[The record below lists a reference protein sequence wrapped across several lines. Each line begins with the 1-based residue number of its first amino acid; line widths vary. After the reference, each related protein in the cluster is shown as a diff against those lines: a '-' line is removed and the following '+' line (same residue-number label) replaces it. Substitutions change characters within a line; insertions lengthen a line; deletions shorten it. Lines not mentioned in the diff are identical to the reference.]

1 VPRKTTVQDFSF
13 LEGPHQE
20 IDPKI
25 LPDGYLSA
33 CKNVR
38 LRKDGRWGVRADYT
52 ALGND
57 TDTSVDLLPRD
68 LIGFGDRLCALSGAN
83 STEPAT
89 IWDIFDY
96 TGTGAEWHPSSQ
108 VTGSASAKRRVSN
121 VTGLRLIPAY
131 SAESLTES
139 AASVTRVDCAAAGG
153 VVCSA
158 YSDGTVDT
166 TDNSFFRFIR
176 ASDLATLLE
185 VTIAG
190 IRPRVVSVG
199 TTFFF
204 TTVNGTSLR
213 LSKFDPTTDATH
225 TVLTAASSASFSA
238 YDLVTNRAG
247 NGFWLAVNKTTPTT
261 SIIPYTSSGVAG
273 TPITGPAVLYDHI
286 AIRETL
292 TRLHLVTVLAA
303 GACQL
308 YSYTLAGALSTGPT
322 TVDTD
327 VNRQPGIA
335 DAQIASLELVD
346 IVVEQSNVAPSQIV
360 HIQQFDATTHVLN
373 ATQNYLDSFLGAKP
387 IYSGSVNLHS
397 LFGVVVADGAF
408 LSTLLAS
415 TVTGIAAG
423 VSTLDCYTNKF
434 AALKPEADH
443 TPQIAKDSSTG
454 KLYWPTIVSTDEGYG
469 RPVLT
474 EIEFITGARRQTAQ
488 IAGLLYLAG
497 GFVGVYDG
505 RALTAAGFF
514 EKPRIFSA
522 TPTNGAGALPSS
534 TTLLVAV
541 VWEARDAFDNVI
553 SSDISDVTSVVMGAA
568 DDTITVSAS
577 RPHGWRFARS
587 VTCVAYRSVAGIN
600 QLRRAE
606 STDVFS
612 GGAITLLASDA
623 TIRTHGV
630 IYTQAGR
637 GALGTIL
644 PHEAPLPADY
654 LWKFGNR
661 ILSANADGAQVSKEI
676 FPTAEVEW
684 SGAVG
689 FTIPKIS
696 ERITGCAALD
706 QRGFLFTA
714 ERIYQFAGDG
724 PNDAGEGRYSEPSP
738 LPTST
743 GLMTW
748 QSLVETPLGLFFQ
761 GSNGQL
767 WVLPRDGSPPTWIG
781 QPVRDTL
788 VAFPTVTSATLVTK
802 EQLVSFTCCNTAL
815 TDARVVSYDLRA
827 KTWIVDEFTALTPIA
842 AACSYQG
849 RLAVLSSGVVYTERT
864 SLVPSAFIEHGL
876 TTGTV
881 KPFNWGKICSVEC
894 MGEYRGDCNLRCRI
908 SYDDG
913 KSYTNLATHLLRSSE
928 FAVGDTVERSWAP
941 LVRKCDGFRLD
952 FQALTP
958 GTPTEGFI
966 FNSWRI
972 EYMTERGA
980 SRRAA
985 GARG

>member
-1 VPRKTTVQDFSF
+1 MPRKTTVKEFSF
-13 LEGPHQE
+13 LEGAHQE

-52 ALGND
+52 AIGND
-57 TDTSVDLLPRD
+57 TNTSADLVPRD
-68 LIGFGDRLCALSGAN
+68 LIGYGDRLCALGNDTTSV
-83 STEPAT
+83 TDPTT

-96 TGTGAEWHPSSQ
+96 TGTGAEWHSSAQ
-108 VTGSASAKRRVSN
+108 ATGGFARRRVSN
-121 VTGLRLIPAY
+121 VTGLRRIPAY
-131 SAESLTES
+131 SPESLTETAS
-139 AASVTRVDCAAAGG
+139 SVTRIDCAAAGG

-158 YSDGTVDT
+158 YSDGTNSA

-176 ASDLATLLE
+176 ASDLATILE

-199 TTFFF
+199 TAFFF
-204 TTVNGTSLR
+204 ATINGNDLR
-213 LSKFDPTTDATH
+213 LSKFDPATDAAH
-225 TVLTAASSASFSA
+225 TVLTPASSSSFSA
-238 YDLVTNRAG
+238 YDLVANSAG

-261 SIIPYTSSGVAG
+261 SIIPYDSAG
-273 TPITGPAVLYDHI
+273 TAGSAITGPAVLYDHI
-286 AIRETL
+286 AIRETA
-292 TRLHLVTVLAA
+292 TRMHLVTVLAA
-303 GACQL
+303 GTCEL

-322 TVDTD
+322 TIESD

-335 DAQIASLELVD
+335 DSSTSGTEQVNVA
-346 IVVEQSNVAPSQIV
+346 VEQTSSPSNYVE
-360 HIQQFDATTHVLN
+360 IQQLNATTHAVS
-373 ATQNYLDSFLGAKP
+373 AVTDYSESFLGAKP
-387 IYSGSVNLHS
+387 LFPGSSVINNFHS
-397 LFGVVVADGAF
+397 LLGTVIADGSFFSNLLTTGSSFSGNQVVEAF
-408 LSTLLAS
+408 
-415 TVTGIAAG
+415 
-423 VSTLDCYTNKF
+423 TNKF

-443 TPQIAKDSSTG
+443 TPQLARDTSTG
-454 KLYWPTIVSTDEGYG
+454 KVYWPALVKTDEGYG

-474 EIEFITGARRQTAQ
+474 EVDFITGTRRQSAQ

-497 GFVGVYDG
+497 GYVGVYDG

-514 EKPRIFSA
+514 ERPRILSA
-522 TPTNGAGALPSS
+522 TPSNGAGSLPSS
-534 TTLLVAV
+534 VTLLVAI

-553 SSDISDVTSVVMGAA
+553 SSDISEVSTVTMGAS
-568 DDTITVSAS
+568 DDTITIVPSA
-577 RPHGWRFARS
+577 PHGWRGGANAI
-587 VTCVAYRSVAGIN
+587 CVAYRSTSGIS

-606 STDVFS
+606 SAQAT
-612 GGAITLLASDA
+612 GAGVVLLASDA
-623 TIRTHGV
+623 TVRANGV
-630 IYTQAGR
+630 IYTQQGR
-637 GALGTIL
+637 AALGTIL
-644 PHEAPLPADY
+644 PHEAPLPAEY
-654 LWKFGNR
+654 IWKFGSR
-661 ILSANADGAQVSKEI
+661 ILSATADGAQVSKEI

-689 FTIPKIS
+689 FTIPAIS
-696 ERITGCAALD
+696 ERITGVAAMD
-706 QRGFLFTA
+706 QRGFLFTS
-714 ERIYQFAGDG
+714 ERVYQFSGDG

-743 GLMTW
+743 GLMDW
-748 QSLVETPLGLFFQ
+748 RSLVETPLGLFFQ

-802 EQLVSFTCCNTAL
+802 EQLVSFTCNNSGG
-815 TDARVVSYDLRA
+815 TDSRIVSYDLRA
-827 KTWIVDEFTALTPIA
+827 KTWIVDEFASVTPIA
-842 AACSYQG
+842 SACSYQG
-849 RLAVLSSGVVYTERT
+849 RLAILSSGVVYTEKT
-864 SLVPSAFIEHGL
+864 TLTPSAFIEHSL

-881 KPFNWGKICSVEC
+881 KPFDWGKICAVEVT
-894 MGEYRGDCNLRCRI
+894 GEYRGDCNLRCRI

-913 KSYTNLATHLLRSSE
+913 KSYTNLATHLIRSTE

-941 LVRKCDGFRLD
+941 LVRKCDGFKLD

-958 GTPTEGFI
+958 GSASEGFV

-972 EYMTERGA
+972 EYMPVRGA